1 VDLSEGGL
9 CLFSPVEFRTKT
21 KIEIQ
26 IDVRGFPDCIVQAEV
41 WHVHPQKGRK
51 ASRKIW
57 SVGVML
63 DKSDDG
69 YLRLLAAAGV
79 APGGLPTGSIGPVGA
94 EHEPASN
101 QDSQSAGK
109 PTAESDDLSL
119 EGGLE
124 PRIFRVRVQARTG
137 PRTRLLTFTADSRAD
152 AESMAIAA
160 LQPEWRVIEVL
171 TP

>member
-1 VDLSEGGL
+1 VDISEGGL
-9 CLFSPVEFRTKT
+9 CLFSPVEFETKT

-69 YLRLLAAAGV
+69 YLRLLAAAGA
-79 APGGLPTGSIGPVGA
+79 APEGVQTESIDRGTA
-94 EHEPASN
+94 EHAAALGHESQPSEAPRAEP
-101 QDSQSAGK
+101 
-109 PTAESDDLSL
+109 DDFSL

-160 LQPEWRVIEVL
+160 LQPEWRVIEVFV
-171 TP
+171 T